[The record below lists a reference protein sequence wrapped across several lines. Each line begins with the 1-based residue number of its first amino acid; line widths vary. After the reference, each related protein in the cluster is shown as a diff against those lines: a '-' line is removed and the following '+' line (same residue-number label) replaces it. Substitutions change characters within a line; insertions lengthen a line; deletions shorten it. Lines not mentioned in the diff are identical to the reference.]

1 MTRLINNEVHALLF
15 DTVMTNGYYT
25 HLTVR
30 VVARDGATLHNPA
43 RESAFDDLEFSCQMD
58 KDTVEERRTYG
69 WNVRYRAP
77 FTVELVDAE
86 RMAKALRR
94 IAKIQEKFPI
104 RPTTFG
110 QWVALT
116 AQGLG
121 IETAAKY
128 LTHKGGFYTDNEYR
142 FFVDMRE
149 TQGAIDTTIEAYF
162 DEMAKVEQIA

>member
-1 MTRLINNEVHALLF
+1 MVDTHNRQWCGRANPNRLWCGSVASRLQPYLCTRERKIRLEGRGMTRLINNEVHALLF

-104 RPTTFG
+104 RPTT
-110 QWVALT
+110 
-116 AQGLG
+116 
-121 IETAAKY
+121 
-128 LTHKGGFYTDNEYR
+128 
-142 FFVDMRE
+142 
-149 TQGAIDTTIEAYF
+149 
-162 DEMAKVEQIA
+162 